1 MSLKEMPTPTNQPAI
16 SREFAAK
23 LNRLSAKQKVR
34 AMVLVQAAE
43 KGVSPTTQPSRQTRK
58 AAIEKVRQFSRA
70 SLPNIDQILA
80 RYDGKRLS
88 EDVDALGS
96 ITVETSAE
104 GINALAA
111 SEHVKAIFEDQ
122 AIFPLSLK

>member
-1 MSLKEMPTPTNQPAI
+1 MSESNRKTVI
-16 SREFAAK
+16 SHEFAAK
-23 LNRLSAKQKVR
+23 LNRLSARQKVR
-34 AMVLVQAAE
+34 AMVLVQAVE
-43 KGVSPTTQPSRQTRK
+43 NGVSQTVQPSRQTRK
-58 AAIEKVRQFSRA
+58 AAIEKVRQASRA

-96 ITVETSAE
+96 ISVEASAE
-104 GINALAA
+104 GIKALAD

-122 AIFPLSLK
+122 AIFPLSLR